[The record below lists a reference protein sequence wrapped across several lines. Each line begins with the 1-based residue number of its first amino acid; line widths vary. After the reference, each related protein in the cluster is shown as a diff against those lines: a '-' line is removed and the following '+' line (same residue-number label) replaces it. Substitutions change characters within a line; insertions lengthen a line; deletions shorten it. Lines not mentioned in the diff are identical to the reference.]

1 MSENKIKTFVQ
12 EGIGALLAYL
22 PGETAVATLQDFID
36 ILDKPKPVPAP
47 RPTRTEELKL
57 PPVAAPKP
65 PKKKDDPLIEYTG

>member
-22 PGETAVATLQDFID
+22 PGETAVSTLQDFID
-36 ILDKPKPVPAP
+36 ILDRPKPAP
-47 RPTRTEELKL
+47 LPRVEELKL

-65 PKKKDDPLIEYTG
+65 PQKKDNPLIEYTG

>member
-36 ILDKPKPVPAP
+36 ILDKPKPAP